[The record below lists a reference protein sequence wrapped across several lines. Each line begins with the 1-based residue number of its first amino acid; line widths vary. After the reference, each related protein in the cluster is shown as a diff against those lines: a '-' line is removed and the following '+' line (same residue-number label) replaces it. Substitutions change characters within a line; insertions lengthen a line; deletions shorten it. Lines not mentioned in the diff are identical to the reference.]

1 MASILNV
8 KGRWRA
14 HIRKVNHK
22 VCRTF
27 DTEEEAR
34 LWAAEEEERI
44 TSLVNGY
51 EGNPFKGASAYRI
64 AGVYILLI
72 GKEVRYVGRSTHIY
86 RRLNDHDRKAME
98 WDRFQIWPMRDS
110 IRAADLEQQLIRRF
124 KPPLNVAHNVPAKQ
138 IRKRKGRSRT
148 NFTAPNHGAHLPA
161 PPWYGIPAQQPDD

>member
-1 MASILNV
+1 MNV
-8 KGRWRA
+8 KGRWRVQ
-14 HIRKVNHK
+14 IRRINHR

-34 LWAAEEEERI
+34 LWAADEEGRI
-44 TSLVNGY
+44 ASLINGY
-51 EGNPFKGASAYRI
+51 EGNPLKGAAAYRI
-64 AGVYILLI
+64 AGVYILSK

-98 WDRFQIWPMRDS
+98 WDRFQIWPTRDS

-138 IRKRKGRSRT
+138 IRKRRGRSKT
-148 NFTAPNHGAHLPA
+148 NFTAPTTGAQAPDPSWGELPEH
-161 PPWYGIPAQQPDD
+161 QDEE